1 MVDPTINDSKP
12 LQFTGTT
19 TVTNSRV
26 VIYNRTTG
34 EYKFTDNA
42 GNSLKCN
49 SGKKILFDCAWFAS
63 GWSVGDVIE
72 CKISGKNYGS
82 TTITL
87 TAASLEPQTASI
99 TTATMALSAGGL

>member
-1 MVDPTINDSKP
+1 MPSINDSKP
-12 LQFTGTT
+12 LLFTGST

-34 EYKFTDNA
+34 EYKHTDNA
-42 GNSLKCN
+42 GKALRVNSN
-49 SGKKILFDCAWFAS
+49 KKVLFDCSWFAS

-72 CKISGKNYGS
+72 CKILGKNYGIG
-82 TTITL
+82 TITL
-87 TAASLEPQTASI
+87 TAATDEPQTVTI